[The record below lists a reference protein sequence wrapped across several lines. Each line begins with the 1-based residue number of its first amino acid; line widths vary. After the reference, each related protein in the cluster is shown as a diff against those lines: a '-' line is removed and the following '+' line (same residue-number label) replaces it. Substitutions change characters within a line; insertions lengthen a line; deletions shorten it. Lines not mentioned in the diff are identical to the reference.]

1 MWSVSTH
8 SVAVH
13 LLELYE
19 LPDTLDDES
28 GRGVSDG
35 RDPGAGSSTKPDVSL
50 LVSGQGAGGSPL
62 ESEIVWQT

>member
-1 MWSVSTH
+1 VWSVSTY
-8 SVAVH
+8 SEAVH

-19 LPDTLDDES
+19 LADTLDDQS

-35 RDPGAGSSTKPDVSL
+35 RDPGAGSGTEPDVSL

-62 ESEIVWQT
+62 ESETV